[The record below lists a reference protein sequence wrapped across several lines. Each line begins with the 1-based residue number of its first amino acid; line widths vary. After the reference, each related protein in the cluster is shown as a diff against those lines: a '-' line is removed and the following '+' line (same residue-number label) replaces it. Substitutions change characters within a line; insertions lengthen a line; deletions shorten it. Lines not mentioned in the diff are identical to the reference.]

1 MARIQQ
7 QDKLLSIHS
16 DWFSL
21 LVPGVWDSKPAP
33 TPAVFHGTKGT
44 RSLAVSTHTL
54 AAAPTAELRT
64 LALRGILDSYAK
76 AEPGGT
82 AIDEGPIETSPGGAI
97 VTLAYSVDDRT
108 RGALACVKLVCYG
121 RRCVAVRLAADPGK
135 DSRDTRDS
143 LETDIETIL
152 DGLSILQFE
161 RVSVAQLQRRM
172 TWLLALNLFLLCGAL
187 LVALQCYWGEQ
198 NVDLASLRQKT
209 MAIQDA
215 ESGRTAMRESVEFF
229 DFWLDRAATF
239 RKEIAFVLLFCGG
252 IAAANIAAFWWMRRI
267 VRHPWDDIVDRE

>member
-16 DWFSL
+16 EWFSL
-21 LVPGVWDSKPAP
+21 LIPGVWDSKPASIP
-33 TPAVFHGTKGT
+33 TVYHGTKGT
-44 RSLAVSTHTL
+44 RSLTVSTHAL
-54 AAAPTAELRT
+54 AAAPNAELRT

-76 AEPGGT
+76 VEPSG
-82 AIDEGPIETSPGGAI
+82 APIDEGPIETSPGGAI

-209 MAIQDA
+209 LAIQDA

-239 RKEIAFVLLFCGG
+239 RKEIAFILLFCGG

-267 VRHPWDDIVDRE
+267 VRHPWDEIVDRE